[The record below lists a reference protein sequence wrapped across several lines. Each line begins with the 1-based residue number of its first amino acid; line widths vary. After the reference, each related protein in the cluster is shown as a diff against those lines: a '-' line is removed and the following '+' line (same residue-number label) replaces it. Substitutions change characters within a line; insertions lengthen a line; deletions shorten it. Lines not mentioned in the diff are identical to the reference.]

1 MIYIKIFMM
10 NGNHGATVCCRYDL
24 KTIFKL
30 SDVAETEC
38 VQHVSEREREREK
51 DRQTEGETEK
61 KGIIRSMQQI
71 IPVVL
76 HVLVLPLLFFK
87 RSLLLKQLIEDLKNT
102 TLVFKKTKF
111 NRLNV

>member
-51 DRQTEGETEK
+51 DRQTEGETERERQRK
-61 KGIIRSMQQI
+61 RELSEACNK
-71 IPVVL
+71 L
-76 HVLVLPLLFFK
+76 FLL
-87 RSLLLKQLIEDLKNT
+87 SYMY
-102 TLVFKKTKF
+102 
-111 NRLNV
+111 